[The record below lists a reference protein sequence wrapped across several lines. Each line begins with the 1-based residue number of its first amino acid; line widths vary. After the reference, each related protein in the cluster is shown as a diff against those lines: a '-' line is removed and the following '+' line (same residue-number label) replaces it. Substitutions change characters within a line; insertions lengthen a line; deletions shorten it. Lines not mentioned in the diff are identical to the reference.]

1 MHRTLSRALS
11 MSLVL
16 LAVTSTASAQR
27 APDTATL
34 DRGDGITKFGLDLGL
49 TFLDE
54 SLYDSALRLEPYG
67 QYVLDS
73 GLGFYG
79 ALPITASFGD
89 EDDPIA
95 GDQDDVAIGNLDL
108 GLLFVLDGP
117 TLSWV
122 FRGGVGLPT
131 ASDDLDGYLTNVAG
145 VWPRLTDLALIHPDA
160 TYIRLSLSPLVH
172 VNKLFLRADVGFDIG
187 IGDDEADADE
197 LVRLNV
203 AGGVDL
209 GVVALS
215 AELVTLG
222 ELDDEGDDEDY
233 LHTFAF
239 AARFMTESLEPFLAI
254 GLPLDDSAREAVDLF
269 VSGGIQ
275 ATFR

>member
-1 MHRTLSRALS
+1 MQRTLTRVLS
-11 MSLVL
+11 MSLTL

-34 DRGDGITKFGLDLGL
+34 DRGDGITKIGLDLGL
-49 TFLDE
+49 TFLDTPI
-54 SLYDSALRLEPYG
+54 YDSALRLEPYG
-67 QYVLDS
+67 QYVFDS

-95 GDQDDVAIGNLDL
+95 GDQDDVAIGNVDL

-122 FRGGVGLPT
+122 FRGGVAAPT
-131 ASDDLDGYLTNVAG
+131 ASEGLDDRLTNSAG
-145 VWPRLTDLALIHPDA
+145 VWPRLTDLALIQADA
-160 TYIRLSLSPLVH
+160 TYFRLSVSPLVH
-172 VNKLFLRADVGFDIG
+172 TRRMFLRADLGVDLG
-187 IGDDEADADE
+187 IGEDDFDPDE
-197 LVRLNV
+197 LVRLNAA
-203 AGGVDL
+203 AGADL

-215 AELVTLG
+215 IELATLAA
-222 ELDDEGDDEDY
+222 LDDVDDDEDFV
-233 LHTFAF
+233 HTVAF
-239 AARFMTESLEPFLAI
+239 AARFMTEALEPFIAI
-254 GLPLDDSAREAVDLF
+254 GAPLDESARDTVDLF

-275 ATFR
+275 VPFR